1 LKKEKGTKGGSGKRA
16 LKSVRQTLKE
26 AKTAQE
32 VLDQKR
38 RASDRIQWG
47 AGGPQDYKKF
57 HAPVGVK
64 KRAVKRVRGSEKE
77 SEEPTFLDFVLLL
90 LLIIVVVVVILRI
103 F

>member
-1 LKKEKGTKGGSGKRA
+1 LKKEKGPKGGSGKRA
-16 LKSVRQTLKE
+16 LKSVRQTIKE
-26 AKTAQE
+26 AKAAQE

-38 RASDRIQWG
+38 SASDRIQWG

-57 HAPVGVK
+57 HTPIGVR
-64 KRAVKRVRGSEKE
+64 KRAIKRIKGSEKE
-77 SEEPTFLDFVLLL
+77 SEEPTFLDFLLLL

>member
-1 LKKEKGTKGGSGKRA
+1 MKKEKGPKGGSGKRA

-57 HAPVGVK
+57 HTPLGVK
-64 KRAVKRVRGSEKE
+64 KRAVKKRGSEKE
-77 SEEPTFLDFVLLL
+77 SGEPTFLDFVFLL
-90 LLIIVVVVVILRI
+90 LLIVVVVVVILRI

>member
-1 LKKEKGTKGGSGKRA
+1 MKKEKGPKGGSGKRA

-32 VLDQKR
+32 ILDQKR

-57 HAPVGVK
+57 HTPLGVR
-64 KRAVKRVRGSEKE
+64 KRVVKRIKGSEKE
-77 SEEPTFLDFVLLL
+77 SEEPTFFDFLILL
-90 LLIIVVVVVILRI
+90 LLIVVVILVILRI

>member
-1 LKKEKGTKGGSGKRA
+1 MKKEKGPKGGSGKRA

-32 VLDQKR
+32 ALDQKR
-38 RASDRIQWG
+38 TAMDRIQWG

-57 HAPVGVK
+57 HTPLGVR
-64 KRAVKRVRGSEKE
+64 KRAVKRIKGSEEE

-90 LLIIVVVVVILRI
+90 LVIIVVVVVIFRI